1 RCPVGVLQLLDAIEP
16 PSRLTP
22 RNRLELG
29 LLPGGEEGVDSLHA
43 VAVANLRPTASDA
56 AVTLGIRCLLAL
68 GELCRELECSER
80 LGLVGGHQNIL
91 RLMTEGN
98 TAGHP
103 RRRASGA
110 STKIKQQQEQR
121 SRTGDVD
128 QAGGQGKPGL
138 DDAGARC
145 DSERGQEEDDDEDE
159 DEVQSAAAFVAAQV
173 VSSGSAFPMRKMLGG
188 EGSSGLGRFPL
199 RYIFVIDHADRLHE
213 TRPSGAVGTA
223 EGGDFGAS
231 EVGGDGERISVLV
244 RPVKQRQHSQFDV
257 GFVMWPAAIILSR
270 LLCQNPSLVRG
281 RRVLEIGAGLG
292 LAGLVAARIQQ
303 APSSA
308 SNASLEGLPCS
319 SGGTVVGSR
328 SDVAATASVTLSD
341 FNPLVLRALEANVA
355 LNSPHSGIAADGGVS
370 CGIRRDASNCDEEN
384 GGVPAK
390 HDGRGEAKEAT
401 VEHGTVHVRHLDWD
415 KLEGVPGVGA
425 DSCRSCTVVELGGG
439 RTQAAESQP
448 RDDADSG
455 NFDNSEPS
463 SYAAGSCFPRDGCLH
478 GVSRGGEDGGVK
490 GIEHGERFDVIIASD
505 HICQA
510 SDAEGTI
517 RVLRAMLAEAPGP
530 AATPPTAS
538 PTTPPPPATGG
549 QAHFVV
555 AHPRTRWGVDAFV
568 PLLREAPGLDF
579 TCEEVTDPN
588 LVGGLEEAAYLA
600 WLHVHVWTVSERAV
614 EPAAAAAAG
623 ALLVAG

>member
-1 RCPVGVLQLLDAIEP
+1 EQRCPVGVLQLLDAIEP
-16 PSRLTP
+16 PVRLTP

-29 LLPGGEEGVDSLHA
+29 LLPGGEKGVDSLHA
-43 VAVANLRPTASDA
+43 VAVANLRAAASDA
-56 AVTLGIRCLLAL
+56 AVTLGIRCLMAL

-80 LGLVGGHQNIL
+80 LGLVGGHQNIV

-98 TAGHP
+98 TAGHL
-103 RRRASGA
+103 RGRASGE
-110 STKIKQQQEQR
+110 STKRQQQQER
-121 SRTGDVD
+121 PSRTGGVD
-128 QAGGQGKPGL
+128 QAGSQGKPGV
-138 DDAGARC
+138 DDTGTPC
-145 DSERGQEEDDDEDE
+145 NSGMGQEEDDDEDE

-199 RYIFVIDHADRLHE
+199 QYNFVIDYSDRLHE
-213 TRPSGAVGTA
+213 TQLSSAVGTA
-223 EGGDFGAS
+223 EGGDVGAS

-270 LLCQNPSLVRG
+270 LLCRNPSLVRG

-303 APSSA
+303 VPSSA
-308 SNASLEGLPCS
+308 SNASLAGLACS
-319 SGGTVVGSR
+319 NGGTVVGSR
-328 SDVAATASVTLSD
+328 SDAAAAASVTLSD

-355 LNSPHSGIAADGGVS
+355 LNSPDSGIVANGGVL
-370 CGIRRDASNCDEEN
+370 GGVRRDASNCDEES
-384 GGVPAK
+384 GSVRAK
-390 HDGRGEAKEAT
+390 HDRRGEAKEAT

-425 DSCRSCTVVELGGG
+425 DSCRSCSVVELGGG
-439 RTQAAESQP
+439 HTQAAESQP
-448 RDDADSG
+448 REDADSG

-463 SYAAGSCFPRDGCLH
+463 LYAAESCFPRDGCVNE
-478 GVSRGGEDGGVK
+478 VSRGGEDGGVK
-490 GIEHGERFDVIIASD
+490 DIEHEHGGVKSIEHGERFDVIIASD

-517 RVLRAMLAEAPGP
+517 RVLQAMLAEAPGP
-530 AATPPTAS
+530 TATPPTAS
-538 PTTPPPPATGG
+538 PTTPPPPGTGG

-555 AHPRTRWGVDAFV
+555 AHPRTRWGVDALV

-579 TCEEVTDPN
+579 TCEEVTDPD

-600 WLHVHVWTVSERAV
+600 WLHVHVWAVGERAV
-614 EPAAAAAAG
+614 EP
-623 ALLVAG
+623 